1 MFNFLLVLQGF
12 LCGREDLLSSQKHRA
27 FSFPALLRS

>member
-12 LCGREDLLSSQKHRA
+12 LCGREDLNLHTHASTSPSS
-27 FSFPALLRS
+27 